1 MPSLF
6 GAGGLMYHKI
16 HTYVPSISLLH
27 TSSTFFSTDKHISRH
42 CQLFPGQDGQKHL
55 AENPWIKPIKCH
67 VI

>member
-27 TSSTFFSTDKHISRH
+27 TSSTFFSADKHISRH
-42 CQLFPGQDGQKHL
+42 CQLFPGQDGQNTWL
-55 AENPWIKPIKCH
+55 RTLGINLLS
-67 VI
+67 VM